1 MKTLGLN
8 AHMEG
13 WWEKDRLRKTTLR
26 LNYIKRILPGA
37 IEPKTSVLK
46 IYLFIWVLRRFQ
58 HCTGHITTRVVGR
71 AEETST

>member
-13 WWEKDRLRKTTLR
+13 RWEKDRLRKTTLR
-26 LNYIKRILPGA
+26 LNCLKRILPGA

-46 IYLFIWVLRRFQ
+46 Q
-58 HCTGHITTRVVGR
+58 
-71 AEETST
+71 

>member
-26 LNYIKRILPGA
+26 LNCIKRIVPGA

-46 IYLFIWVLRRFQ
+46 KKPY
-58 HCTGHITTRVVGR
+58 
-71 AEETST
+71 

>member
-26 LNYIKRILPGA
+26 LNCYKRILPSA
-37 IEPKTSVLK
+37 MQLNPKPL
-46 IYLFIWVLRRFQ
+46 
-58 HCTGHITTRVVGR
+58 C
-71 AEETST
+71 